1 MPDDF
6 GLWKVEKRIAR
17 FAGEFVTHTPLF
29 TASSAKYQSDYAN
42 DHRITFLPAAFTTLG
57 RIDAEFL
64 RLLFYHAHRESAE
77 FLTTTDVYWY
87 TNHVSSSASIHGQ
100 FYKREGTPSGTH
112 SDPSRSMLHG
122 ALSEK

>member
-1 MPDDF
+1 MRRKAGVTVSLFPSSMHPLPIFIQILIDD
-6 GLWKVEKRIAR
+6 A
-17 FAGEFVTHTPLF
+17 P
-29 TASSAKYQSDYAN
+29 SADDSY
-42 DHRITFLPAAFTTLG
+42 ITSLL
-57 RIDAEFL
+57 IDG
-64 RLLFYHAHRESAE
+64 H
-77 FLTTTDVYWY
+77 LTTTDVYWY

>member
-1 MPDDF
+1 M
-6 GLWKVEKRIAR
+6 
-17 FAGEFVTHTPLF
+17 
-29 TASSAKYQSDYAN
+29 SA
-42 DHRITFLPAAFTTLG
+42 
-57 RIDAEFL
+57 
-64 RLLFYHAHRESAE
+64 
-77 FLTTTDVYWY
+77 TTTDVYWY